1 MCAVIHLIDYSI
13 ILPLWRSKKI
23 DLIPFLVTFVACLLW
38 GLEWGILLGI
48 VVNLSMLLFSIATPS
63 VKVALIPPGVS
74 YSVLRK
80 PILNTCSNFLSCI
93 SHRRSLK

>member
-1 MCAVIHLIDYSI
+1 MIICAVIHLIDYSI
-13 ILPLWRSKKI
+13 VLPLWRSKKI
-23 DLIPFLVTFVACLLW
+23 DLIPLLVTFVACLMW

-74 YSVLRK
+74 KAICKEPGLRTCPSAFGCVFSV
-80 PILNTCSNFLSCI
+80 
-93 SHRRSLK
+93 